1 MGYSGADFTYK
12 EGGVLACSGA
22 RHPKVAMTIEAR
34 VSAVLRKALLL
45 NPEQISPQALLVED
59 LGVSSLDRFELLMG
73 LEEEFGIEL
82 PERDQ
87 DQMKS
92 VGDIIAYIEKHGVQK

>member
-1 MGYSGADFTYK
+1 MDT
-12 EGGVLACSGA
+12 
-22 RHPKVAMTIEAR
+22 EAR
-34 VSAVLRKALLL
+34 VSAVLKKALLVSQD
-45 NPEQISPQALLVED
+45 QITPKALLVED

-82 PERDQ
+82 PEQDQ

-92 VGDIIAYIEKHGVQK
+92 VGDIIAYIERHLAKA